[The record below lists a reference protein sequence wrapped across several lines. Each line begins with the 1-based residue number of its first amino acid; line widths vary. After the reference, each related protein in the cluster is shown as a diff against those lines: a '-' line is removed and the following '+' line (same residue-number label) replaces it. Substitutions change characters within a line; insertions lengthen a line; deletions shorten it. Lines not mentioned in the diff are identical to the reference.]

1 MAKRKSPIQKDV
13 ELNGYELL
21 YSSDEVRQGISRI
34 AGSILEVYSGDS
46 FVNIVPVMTGA
57 IQFAASLLMDLEG
70 KCPGKWKVS
79 PVFCSTYI
87 SDSVAGDASVDFPS
101 NFDSRT
107 ESGAPSLILDDI
119 YDSGRTVGELF
130 LQLKDKGLKSVKSA
144 VLINRICVD
153 RAFQRPDFSVFELES
168 DKWVVGYG
176 LDSDGLYRGLSGIYT
191 KNLPI

>member
-1 MAKRKSPIQKDV
+1 MLKLDGFGRKKRRPSAPCLRVRIRAR
-13 ELNGYELL
+13 LL
-21 YSSDEVRQGISRI
+21 PFLG
-34 AGSILEVYSGDS
+34 
-46 FVNIVPVMTGA
+46 FV
-57 IQFAASLLMDLEG
+57 ASCSNLMDLEG

-87 SDSVAGDASVDFPS
+87 ADSVAGDTLVDFPS

-119 YDSGRTVGELF
+119 YDSGRTVGNLF

-144 VLINRICVD
+144 VLIDRIGSD
-153 RAFQRPDFSVFELES
+153 RTFQRPDFSVFELDS

-191 KNLPI
+191 KL

>member
-1 MAKRKSPIQKDV
+1 MGRRNSSIQKDV
-13 ELNGYELL
+13 ELDGYELL
-21 YSSDEVRQGISRI
+21 YRSDEVRQGIART
-34 AGSILEVYSGDS
+34 AGSILEVYSEDC
-46 FVNIVPVMTGA
+46 FVNIIPVMTGA

-79 PVFCSTYI
+79 PVFCSTYL
-87 SDSVAGDASVDFPS
+87 SDSVAGDTLVDFPS

-119 YDSGRTVGELF
+119 YDSGRTIGELF

-144 VLINRICVD
+144 VLINRVVSD
-153 RAFQRPDFSVFELES
+153 RPFQRPDFSVFELDS
-168 DKWVVGYG
+168 DKWVIGYG

-191 KNLPI
+191 KL

>member
-1 MAKRKSPIQKDV
+1 MGRRRSSIPKDV
-13 ELNGYELL
+13 ELDGYELL
-21 YSSDEVRQGISRI
+21 YNSDEVRQGISQI
-34 AGSILEVYSGDS
+34 AGAILKVYSADS

-70 KCPGKWKVS
+70 ECPGKWKVS
-79 PVFCSTYI
+79 PVFCSTYL
-87 SDSVAGDASVDFPS
+87 SDSVAGDTLVDFPS

-144 VLINRICVD
+144 VLINRVVSD
-153 RAFQRPDFSVFELES
+153 RAFQRPDFSVFELDS
-168 DKWVVGYG
+168 DKWVIGYG

-191 KNLPI
+191 KL